1 MAIRLKFLH
10 KLLIL
15 TVTPVLIAQ
24 AGTMLAVVQ
33 TAKQDIEASA
43 QQALKVGSAVAEQLV
58 QTRNEQ
64 ISRNVKLLA
73 SDFGLKEV
81 IAIADPESTR
91 SALTNHASRIG
102 ANVAT
107 VVYTEDEGDTG
118 SAGSA
123 LEEQITAHARRV
135 LDDEGELPDV
145 FSINSRDAVYQVYT
159 AEVRAPTPITY
170 LVLGFKV
177 GDQITK
183 PIQNLTDLNVAIL
196 QVDEQGTRNTVNT
209 FHEAFRDVDTTALLD
224 PDQPMQS
231 VYATQVG
238 ATEFWVTYLP
248 LNAHDPHGLIVL
260 ASRKLTPL
268 EHFLKAK
275 DNVIAFDIGLL
286 LLVLGLG
293 VWLSASV
300 SRPLRTLA
308 LATRSLAQGEYKTAI
323 AVSST
328 DEIGELAKGFDD
340 MRKAVSSRE
349 KQISHQLMH
358 DPLTGLPNKKH
369 TLSVLDNALAQ
380 PSVTAICLIVIKIQD
395 MEHIGSSLGL
405 NTTDELTRET
415 AKTIAAVSED
425 GHFVSCIDAN
435 RFAVTCL
442 NADIQSAN
450 ALAETLIQQL
460 DLGTVLGTSRITLK
474 SHAGIAHYPDQASTA
489 DCLIRYAMIAS
500 ADAVTN
506 KTRIHCYDPGREA
519 EFKRYLKIVQ
529 DLPEAVE
536 QDELKVYF
544 QPKIS
549 IDTGQLYGAEAL
561 VRWEHP
567 ELGFLPPDDFIS
579 AAEQSDN
586 IKLLTRYVL
595 RKSIEAAYRWQRMG
609 QSLKVAVNLSA
620 RDLLD
625 QNLFAY
631 VTKVL
636 DEHTLPTTQ
645 LILEITE
652 SSVMEDVD
660 LAVKTLSK
668 FRAAGMLISID
679 DFGTGHSSLA
689 QLRDLPLDELKIDK
703 SFVSQMADGGKNEL
717 LVSTTIELAHS
728 MGLKVVAEGIE
739 DEHSLRRLS
748 HHNCE
753 IAQGYFFSKPL
764 PEDQFV
770 DWIKQYKPDVYEER
784 RQGER
789 PFGTKPNR
797 DAAPSSRHVDS
808 QDATPPTPIGSR
820 SKRPR

>member
-1 MAIRLKFLH
+1 
-10 KLLIL
+10 
-15 TVTPVLIAQ
+15 
-24 AGTMLAVVQ
+24 
-33 TAKQDIEASA
+33 
-43 QQALKVGSAVAEQLV
+43 
-58 QTRNEQ
+58 
-64 ISRNVKLLA
+64 
-73 SDFGLKEV
+73 
-81 IAIADPESTR
+81 
-91 SALTNHASRIG
+91 
-102 ANVAT
+102 
-107 VVYTEDEGDTG
+107 
-118 SAGSA
+118 
-123 LEEQITAHARRV
+123 
-135 LDDEGELPDV
+135 
-145 FSINSRDAVYQVYT
+145 
-159 AEVRAPTPITY
+159 
-170 LVLGFKV
+170 
-177 GDQITK
+177 
-183 PIQNLTDLNVAIL
+183 
-196 QVDEQGTRNTVNT
+196 VDEQGTRNTVNT

-248 LNAHDPHGLIVL
+248 LNAHDQHVL

-293 VWLSASV
+293 AWLSASV

-369 TLSVLDNALAQ
+369 TLSVL
-380 PSVTAICLIVIKIQD
+380 
-395 MEHIGSSLGL
+395 

-442 NADIQSAN
+442 NADVQTATT
-450 ALAETLIQQL
+450 LAETLIQQL

-636 DEHTLPTTQ
+636 DEHTLPSSASRSPKISSSTGSNNTSPMSTKSDDRANGLSAPNRTATPHRQ
-645 LILEITE
+645 VDTSTHRTLPPRPPSEAGASVRDRGKARSQPTSCRCDRRRGGAITDGGRLE
-652 SSVMEDVD
+652 
-660 LAVKTLSK
+660 AH
-668 FRAAGMLISID
+668 RAA
-679 DFGTGHSSLA
+679 
-689 QLRDLPLDELKIDK
+689 LR
-703 SFVSQMADGGKNEL
+703 AGC
-717 LVSTTIELAHS
+717 A
-728 MGLKVVAEGIE
+728 
-739 DEHSLRRLS
+739 RR
-748 HHNCE
+748 
-753 IAQGYFFSKPL
+753 
-764 PEDQFV
+764 
-770 DWIKQYKPDVYEER
+770 
-784 RQGER
+784 
-789 PFGTKPNR
+789 
-797 DAAPSSRHVDS
+797 
-808 QDATPPTPIGSR
+808 
-820 SKRPR
+820 

>member
-1 MAIRLKFLH
+1 VAIRLKFLH

-58 QTRNEQ
+58 QTRNQQ

-102 ANVAT
+102 ADVAT
-107 VVYTEDEGDTG
+107 VVYTEGEGDTS

-159 AEVRAPTPITY
+159 AEVRAP
-170 LVLGFKV
+170 
-177 GDQITK
+177 
-183 PIQNLTDLNVAIL
+183 
-196 QVDEQGTRNTVNT
+196 
-209 FHEAFRDVDTTALLD
+209 ALLD

-248 LNAHDPHGLIVL
+248 LNAHDQHCFIVL

-293 VWLSASV
+293 AWLSASV

-323 AVSST
+323 AASST

-405 NTTDELTRET
+405 NTTDDLTRET

-442 NADIQSAN
+442 NADVQTAT

-679 DFGTGHSSLA
+679 SSASRSPKISSSTGSNNTSPMSTKSDDRANGLSAPNRTATPHRQVDTSTHRTLPPRPPSEA
-689 QLRDLPLDELKIDK
+689 GASVRDKGK
-703 SFVSQMADGGKNEL
+703 ARSQPTSCRCDRRRGGAITDGGRLE
-717 LVSTTIELAHS
+717 AHR
-728 MGLKVVAEGIE
+728 AA
-739 DEHSLRRLS
+739 LRAG
-748 HHNCE
+748 C
-753 IAQGYFFSKPL
+753 A
-764 PEDQFV
+764 
-770 DWIKQYKPDVYEER
+770 R
-784 RQGER
+784 R
-789 PFGTKPNR
+789 
-797 DAAPSSRHVDS
+797 
-808 QDATPPTPIGSR
+808 
-820 SKRPR
+820 